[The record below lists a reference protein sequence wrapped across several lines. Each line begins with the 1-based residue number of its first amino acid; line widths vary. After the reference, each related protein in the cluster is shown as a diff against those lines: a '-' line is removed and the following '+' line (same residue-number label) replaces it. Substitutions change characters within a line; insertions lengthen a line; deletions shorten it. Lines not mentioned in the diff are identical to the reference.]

1 VSDEVELLR
10 RTLARERAARKE
22 TERLLTEKSQELFE
36 RNEQLSAL
44 NADLEQ
50 LVAERTREVE
60 RTQRRWRFA
69 LEGTGDGVW
78 ELGVQDWSA
87 FFSKGF
93 KELMGYSDEEFPND
107 YQWWRDRAHPDD
119 LPLIFGIFD
128 QYHAGDIS
136 THRVE
141 YRLRHRDGTYR
152 WMLDRGMVIELNAN
166 GVPTRI
172 IGTHTDIDHI
182 KRTERE
188 LGETNDRLTT
198 LIANMQTAVLLEDAD
213 RHIVLTNASFC
224 RMFGLPATPTQLV
237 GFDCKLAATDTAA
250 LFTDP
255 DGFVHR
261 IDELLRERK
270 VCTEELLHM
279 VDGRVLERGF
289 VPIVH
294 NGHYLGHLWKY
305 VDVTARVRAQE
316 TLQRQEEKYRRI
328 LANMNLGLVE
338 VDNEERIRYVNQS
351 FCTLSGYSADELV
364 GGIASEVLLKQDMS
378 EVMRGKN
385 ALREKG
391 ISDAYE
397 IQVEDREGRPRW
409 WMISGAPLYD
419 ASGVKDG
426 SIGIHLDITE
436 RKMLEEELRQ
446 AKTEAEAQARAKE
459 QFLAHMSHE
468 IRTPMNAIMSMGRE
482 LGRTTLDPA
491 QRRYVGAINT
501 ASDNLMVIINDIL
514 DSSKIEAGRLD
525 LDIVGFK
532 PASVLQ
538 HVERV
543 LGHRA
548 QEKRIDLITELDPKV
563 APVLL
568 GDPHRLDQVLFNIT
582 GNALKFTERG
592 EVRLRFQ
599 NAGSADGLQQVLITV
614 QDTGFGM
621 SSAFVERIFEPY
633 TQEHRRSGGTGLGMT
648 ISKRLVELM
657 NGTIHIDSTEGVGTT
672 VSVRIPFPVGT
683 EQDLPVSA
691 IGHVDTSALEGAH
704 VLLVEDNEMN
714 RFVVRT
720 ILGRHR
726 VQLVEANDGS
736 EAMQLLTKGA
746 FDLVLMDVHM
756 PVMDGLEATR
766 LIRSGSDPDLPI
778 IGLTA
783 NALRAELD
791 KCTEAGMNAVLTK
804 PFVEEDLVRCMVA
817 LMPAQVARTPSE
829 RWCDLSK
836 LQAIARGDAAFV
848 QHMIGLFS
856 QQGPATVAEM
866 RMAFAAEQPHRVGE
880 LAHRLKSSIDSLGIA
895 RLQGVVR
902 RIEALGKEDACSP
915 ELAELLAV
923 LEQGVN
929 EAVRELN
936 EGA

>member
-1 VSDEVELLR
+1 MSDEVELLR

-36 RNEQLSAL
+36 RNEDLRKL
-44 NADLEQ
+44 NAGLEQ
-50 LVAERTREVE
+50 VVAERTREVE
-60 RTQRRWRFA
+60 RTQQRWRFA

-93 KELMGYSDEEFPND
+93 KLLMGYSDEEFPND

-128 QYHAGDIS
+128 RYIAGEIS

-152 WMLDRGMVIELNAN
+152 WMLDRGMVIELDAN

-294 NGHYLGHLWKY
+294 NGQYLGHLWKY

-351 FCTLSGYSADELV
+351 FCALSGFSEAELV
-364 GGIASEVLLKQDMS
+364 GRIASEVLLQG
-378 EVMRGKN
+378 ETAELMRTKN
-385 ALREKG
+385 AMRDHG

-397 IQVEDREGRPRW
+397 MQVKDREGRPCW
-409 WMISGAPLYD
+409 WLISGAPLYD
-419 ASGVKDG
+419 ASGVKEG

-436 RKMLEEELRQ
+436 RKLLEEELRQ

-514 DSSKIEAGRLD
+514 DSSKIEAGRLE

-532 PASVLQ
+532 PSSILQ

-548 QEKRIDLITELDPKV
+548 QEKRVDLITELDPRV

-568 GDPHRLDQVLFNIT
+568 GDPHRLDQVLFNIA

-599 NAGSADGLQQVLITV
+599 CEGIADGVQQVLVSV
-614 QDTGFGM
+614 QDTGLGM
-621 SSAFVERIFEPY
+621 SRAFVERIFEPY

-648 ISKRLVELM
+648 ISKRLVEIM
-657 NGTIHIDSTEGVGTT
+657 NGTIQIDSTEGVGTT

-683 EQDLPVSA
+683 EQDLHEGPV
-691 IGHVDTSALEGAH
+691 GQVDSSALEGAK

-720 ILGRHR
+720 ILNRHR
-726 VQLVEANDGS
+726 VQLVEAKDGS
-736 EAMQLLTKGA
+736 EAMQLLNKAA

-766 LIRSGSDPDLPI
+766 LIRAGKTPKLPI

-804 PFVEEDLVRCMVA
+804 PFVEEDLLRSMVA
-817 LMPAQVARTPSE
+817 LVPGPVVRGVQE

-836 LQAIARGDAAFV
+836 LQAIAQGDEDFL
-848 QHMIGLFS
+848 QHMVSLFS
-856 QQGPATVAEM
+856 KQAPATVAEM
-866 RMAFAAEQPHRVGE
+866 RAAFEADQPIRVGE

-895 RLQGVVR
+895 RLHGVVR
-902 RIEALGKEDACSP
+902 RIEMLGKQATCGP
-915 ELAELLAV
+915 ELGEQLKILQQGVDEAV
-923 LEQGVN
+923 LE
-929 EAVRELN
+929 LN
-936 EGA
+936 EQN